1 MKSILAL
8 CAAFLFTI
16 CISACSVYME
26 ATRPTPTDLNAFQ
39 VGMTRDQV
47 LEKLGAPD
55 TTAVASDGLSCDFYK
70 LYTHG
75 YGAGGKVPIAIAEGA
90 ADVVTAGLAEII
102 LTPTEGVTKNQK
114 HPVQFCYQGQQLA
127 RITTDTPPNETTDA
141 PPAITA
147 TSDGA
152 STVRAIAPP
161 VPPANA
167 EPAPAPGGAPTS
179 PTTPE

>member
-8 CAAFLFTI
+8 YAALLFAAGI
-16 CISACSVYME
+16 PGCSVYME
-26 ATRPTPTDLNAFQ
+26 ATRPTPTDLNSFQ

-70 LYTHG
+70 LYTRG

-90 ADVVTAGLAEII
+90 ADFFTIGLAEII

-127 RITTDTPPNETTDA
+127 RITTDTPPNEAASTT
-141 PPAITA
+141 PAMTA
-147 TSDGA
+147 ASDGA
-152 STVRAIAPP
+152 STAQPITPPAPP
-161 VPPANA
+161 SNSDS
-167 EPAPAPGGAPTS
+167 APAPSVAPTS